1 MGRLYIQIHLKSSP
15 HLHPAIPC
23 VFGLSA
29 TSSNIPKGLGGTL
42 GVAPLVGHALLRR
55 DFRLACEIL
64 VCEHEVRGKMEV
76 LFLGCVGNVM
86 LGDICICIIYIY
98 ICRSGQKIGVS
109 YVLCQI
115 LFVKNAHFVV
125 KASFLGNLWRPNR
138 RGHPK
143 WWFSTGIPP
152 KWPDHSG

>member
-1 MGRLYIQIHLKSSP
+1 MGRLYIQTHLKSSP

-76 LFLGCVGNVM
+76 FFFWVCGKYHVGGY
-86 LGDICICIIYIY
+86 LGDIYIY
-98 ICRSGQKIGVS
+98 I
-109 YVLCQI
+109 Y
-115 LFVKNAHFVV
+115 AEVV
-125 KASFLGNLWRPNR
+125 KKLG
-138 RGHPK
+138 
-143 WWFSTGIPP
+143 
-152 KWPDHSG
+152 

>member
-1 MGRLYIQIHLKSSP
+1 MGRLYIQTHLKSSP

-76 LFLGCVGNVM
+76 FFFWVCGKYHVGGY
-86 LGDICICIIYIY
+86 LGDIYIY
-98 ICRSGQKIGVS
+98 MQKWSKNWGE
-109 YVLCQI
+109 LCVMSI
-115 LFVKNAHFVV
+115 FFV
-125 KASFLGNLWRPNR
+125 R
-138 RGHPK
+138 
-143 WWFSTGIPP
+143 
-152 KWPDHSG
+152 